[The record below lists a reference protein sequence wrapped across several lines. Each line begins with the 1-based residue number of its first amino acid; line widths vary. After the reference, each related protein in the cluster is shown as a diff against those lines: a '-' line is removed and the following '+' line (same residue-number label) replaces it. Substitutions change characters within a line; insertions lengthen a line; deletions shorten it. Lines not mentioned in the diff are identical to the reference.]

1 VPRISIAIGIDVDTG
16 KLTDR
21 RAMDTRPSRG
31 ADAGLD
37 RGQQACTIGDFSET
51 AGGSAIAN
59 AAGTVTAQQAVAKP
73 DHRAI
78 VDAAVDT
85 LARELAGL
93 AGTTDTTLVVVGGN
107 LGLYDP
113 YREILTSAVGEH
125 ATLEV
130 VPAALGENA
139 VVVGAALAAIRRL

>member
-1 VPRISIAIGIDVDTG
+1 MPRISIAIGIDVDTG

-51 AGGSAIAN
+51 ADGSAIAT

-78 VDAAVDT
+78 VDAAV
-85 LARELAGL
+85 
-93 AGTTDTTLVVVGGN
+93 
-107 LGLYDP
+107 
-113 YREILTSAVGEH
+113 GEH
-125 ATLEV
+125 GTLEI
-130 VPAALGENA
+130 VPEALGENA
-139 VVVGAALAAIRRL
+139 VVVGAAFAAIRRI